1 MDDLTRLCT
10 IYASSSMSRQS
21 FLPNV
26 GMGAVCSI
34 DDLDEDGATSMR
46 ELAASGRKPLR
57 FASDET
63 YTFLLAMEIFPHL

>member
-1 MDDLTRLCT
+1 MDDHIRLFK
-10 IYASSSMSRQS
+10 IYPSSSMLTKSS
-21 FLPNV
+21 VPNV

-57 FASDET
+57 FASDDT
-63 YTFLLAMEIFPHL
+63 YTFLLAIEIFPHL